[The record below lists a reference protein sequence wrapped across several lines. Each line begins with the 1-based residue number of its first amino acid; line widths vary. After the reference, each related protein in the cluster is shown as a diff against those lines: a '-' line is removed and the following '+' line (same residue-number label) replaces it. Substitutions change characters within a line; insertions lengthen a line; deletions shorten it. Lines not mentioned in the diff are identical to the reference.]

1 MDNNLLTA
9 LIAAGSACLGAFIP
23 SFFSYLGKKKE
34 FKNDKA
40 AKIEAIRREEYDKYI
55 EALQIMVNNSNKD
68 NFLLLQESTNKL
80 LLFAGP
86 ELCTTINEYY
96 KKLVESANQERPMS
110 LEEHTKYQTDIFN
123 AMRDEIGV
131 STERIKNISLV
142 KVGF

>member
-23 SFFSYLGKKKE
+23 SLFSYLGKKKE
-34 FKNDKA
+34 FENDKA
-40 AKIEAIRREEYDKYI
+40 EKIEAIRREEYGKYI

-96 KKLVESANQERPMS
+96 NKLVESANQKRPMS
-110 LEEHTKYQTDIFN
+110 LEEQTKYQTDIFN
-123 AMRDEIGV
+123 AMRKELGI
-131 STERIKNISLV
+131 STKELKKTSMIRA
-142 KVGF
+142 

>member
-1 MDNNLLTA
+1 MDNNLLSA

-23 SFFSYLGKKKE
+23 SLFSYLGKKKE

-40 AKIEAIRREEYDKYI
+40 AKIEAIRREEYGKYI

-96 KKLVESANQERPMS
+96 NKLVESANQKRPMS
-110 LEEHTKYQTDIFN
+110 LEEQTKYQTDIFN
-123 AMRDEIGV
+123 AMRKELGI
-131 STERIKNISLV
+131 STKELKKTSMIRA
-142 KVGF
+142 

>member
-23 SFFSYLGKKKE
+23 SLFSYLGKKKE

-40 AKIEAIRREEYDKYI
+40 AKIETIRREEYGKYI

-96 KKLVESANQERPMS
+96 NKLVESANQKRPMS
-110 LEEHTKYQTDIFN
+110 LEEQTKYQTDIFN
-123 AMRDEIGV
+123 AMRKELGI
-131 STERIKNISLV
+131 STKELKKTSMIRA
-142 KVGF
+142 

>member
-23 SFFSYLGKKKE
+23 SLFSYLGKKKE
-34 FKNDKA
+34 FENDKA
-40 AKIEAIRREEYDKYI
+40 EKIEAIRREEYGKYI

-96 KKLVESANQERPMS
+96 NKLVESANQKRPMS
-110 LEEHTKYQTDIFN
+110 LEEQTKYQTDIFN
-123 AMRDEIGV
+123 ARRKELGI
-131 STERIKNISLV
+131 STKELKKTSMIRA
-142 KVGF
+142 